1 MNIHDPAF
9 WARTWRSAGIQSIA
23 FFVIGYIVLGDPPG
37 VRATPAE
44 LVSFYHG
51 DRTRILIASI
61 FLGFAVLNLMWFG
74 AALASAL
81 RDAGM
86 GGWAGAATAASAAFG
101 AVVLVSITIQ
111 AALAYSITTGPAGLQ
126 LTSALNDLCW
136 ALAVLTSFPAAMVLM
151 AGTFGLWRAEIIS
164 SRTYWTIFPA
174 WVLVVLGGTTWMSSG
189 FWAADGAYLQFVTP
203 IIFAVMIT
211 FFSGL
216 LTKRVEPSEATER
229 APVMAG

>member
-1 MNIHDPAF
+1 MSIHDPSF
-9 WARTWRSAGIQSIA
+9 WAKVWRSAGIQSIA
-23 FFVIGYIVLGDPPG
+23 FFAIGYIVLGQPPG

-51 DRTRILIASI
+51 DRSRILIASI